1 MGLLQI
7 DPSEKPDILT
17 LLESQNLP
25 VSDVSDQILFY
36 KWMDENIVS
45 GYAGTEVFG
54 KTALLRSV
62 VILPEKQKAGTGR
75 EMITDLLDHLKKSG
89 ISEVYLLTATAE
101 GFFSKLGFSI
111 INRSNAPEDI
121 QATSEFKSV
130 CPSSAIF
137 MIKEL
142 K

>member
-1 MGLLQI
+1 MALLQI

-17 LLESQNLP
+17 LLESQDLP

-36 KWMDENIVS
+36 KWMESDHVF

-62 VILPEKQKAGTGR
+62 VILPEKQKSGTGR
-75 EMITDLLDHLKKSG
+75 KMITDLLDHLKKSG
-89 ISEVYLLTATAE
+89 ISEVYLLTTTAE

-137 MIKEL
+137 MVKEL